1 MSTMNISD
9 IKDYLKESNLF
20 ISLVKVVLILIFEL
34 DVVNIMAT
42 VENID
47 PNVLLN
53 MAGTVFQPTEH

>member
-53 MAGTVFQPTEH
+53 MAGTVFQPTAH

>member
-42 VENID
+42 VENIY

-53 MAGTVFQPTEH
+53 MAGTVFQPTAH